1 MKEFS
6 HDSLSPGRKRLVR
19 KVLAIGHGR
28 IEGLQIRNGEPV
40 FNPPPRI
47 VRRAVFGKGK
57 GQHPQLA
64 SRNFVLNAQFSWL
77 FRQLG
82 QRSFTIQELSITDGL
97 PVQILV
103 VEEGFA

>member
-1 MKEFS
+1 MEEIS
-6 HDSLSPGRKRLVR
+6 LDSLSPGRRRLV
-19 KVLAIGHGR
+19 KLVLAIGHGK
-28 IEGLQIRNGEPV
+28 IEGLKIRYGEPV

-57 GQHPQLA
+57 GPHPPLA
-64 SRNFVLNAQFSWL
+64 SRNLVLNAQFIWL

-82 QRSFTIQELSITDGL
+82 QRSFTIQELSITDNF